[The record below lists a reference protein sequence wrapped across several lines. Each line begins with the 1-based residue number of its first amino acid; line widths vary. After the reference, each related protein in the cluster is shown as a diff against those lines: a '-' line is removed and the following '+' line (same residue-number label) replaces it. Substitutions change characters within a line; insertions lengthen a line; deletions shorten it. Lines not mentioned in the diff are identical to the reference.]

1 MSDQF
6 ASLLMDVMVGDTRK
20 IVDYDVQRDEYR
32 VRADL
37 GGFTSSVPVRNR
49 EDIDRAF
56 AQCRKAIL
64 KAMRSDLTVKI

>member
-6 ASLLMDVMVGDTRK
+6 GSLLMDVMVGDTRK

-32 VRADL
+32 VRADR
-37 GGFTSSVPVRNR
+37 GGLTATMPAPTR

-56 AQCRKAIL
+56 AACRKAIL
-64 KAMRSDLTVKI
+64 AHIKAKHV